1 MKSMDIFRLKWR
13 LYLVLSLVLSSC
25 FRIESSQ
32 QALRRSNVR
41 SLGAEK
47 LNDSEDSNENGEV
60 PSLAIDEYVES
71 MYGESQQMLLLQW
84 NSSGYL
90 ERTSTINSRLGWVEQ
105 FLNTSLYRTSPS
117 EYGKLAFVFVSDVIV
132 FIRWDLRPPIPLMV
146 YTLRSDYIGADN
158 YYLIPNPY
166 DLAGFSQFSVD
177 TIIGKSGGWDI
188 TFETFSKRQSKVMW
202 RGGNHGEKVRDALVA
217 FAANEEESFVNGT
230 SDRHWIDA
238 RYSFGPDQYS
248 IKEEDLA
255 TWYKYHLDVGGV
267 SGTSWE
273 GLRWKMCSGNLV
285 FRVDTNAVD
294 WWHDRI
300 HPGVHYISVNEDFS
314 NLREQYDWAEN
325 NPVEAYEVAQR
336 GQKECMES
344 YRRTYAEKFMR
355 EMVDVLP
362 AATWEQMEQAEAI
375 FDAENYKN

>member
-1 MKSMDIFRLKWR
+1 MFDSDIIF
-13 LYLVLSLVLSSC
+13 
-25 FRIESSQ
+25 
-32 QALRRSNVR
+32 
-41 SLGAEK
+41 
-47 LNDSEDSNENGEV
+47 
-60 PSLAIDEYVES
+60 YV
-71 MYGESQQMLLLQW
+71 
-84 NSSGYL
+84 
-90 ERTSTINSRLGWVEQ
+90 
-105 FLNTSLYRTSPS
+105 
-117 EYGKLAFVFVSDVIV
+117 
-132 FIRWDLRPPIPLMV
+132 RWDIPSPIPMML
-146 YTLRSDYIGADN
+146 YTTRKDHKNADN

-166 DLAGFSQFSVD
+166 DLSGFSQFSVD
-177 TIIGKSGGWDI
+177 SRNEKSGGPNV
-188 TFETFSKRQSKVMW
+188 TFETFSKKQNKLMW
-202 RGGNHGEKVRDALVA
+202 RGAYHAEQTRAEFVALSKREDEA
-217 FAANEEESFVNGT
+217 FANGT
-230 SDRHWIDA
+230 SEKNWLDA
-238 RYSFGPDQYS
+238 KFSFGPDGHS
-248 IKEEDLA
+248 NMLEDLA
-255 TWYKYHLDVGGV
+255 TSYKYHLDVGGV